1 MKKLL
6 IIFTLV
12 LVLALSGCRSDEE
25 PKMSIEGWARHY
37 AIQQYEEDYN
47 YTAFASQ
54 VEELDI
60 IPEVLVWDYV
70 DVSIH
75 NYSYAYFKVTVF
87 SDEGS
92 ETPYLLFILYE
103 EPLFLIHFFEE
114 KIIDVDIE
122 RVKEL

>member
-60 IPEVLVWDYV
+60 IPEVLVEVLVWDYV
-70 DVSIH
+70 DV
-75 NYSYAYFKVTVF
+75 SYAYFKVTVF

-103 EPLFLIHFFEE
+103 DPLFLIHFFEE

>member
-60 IPEVLVWDYV
+60 IPGVLVEVLVGDYV
-70 DVSIH
+70 DV
-75 NYSYAYFKVTVF
+75 SYAYFKVTVF

-103 EPLFLIHFFEE
+103 DPLFLIHFFEE